1 MLLSENGDNEHRQT
15 GAVAGFRTLGKRI
28 GFNGGAKH
36 RTRENA
42 QKPAR
47 PIFIV
52 AASAALYHTR
62 RRANAGNGVGG
73 RHREMSDKIIIAE
86 KN

>member
-1 MLLSENGDNEHRQT
+1 MLLSENGDNEHRQR
-15 GAVAGFRTLGKRI
+15 GPLPVFARWGKRI

-62 RRANAGNGVGG
+62 WRANAGNGVGG
-73 RHREMSDKIIIAE
+73 RHRERSDKIIIAE

>member
-1 MLLSENGDNEHRQT
+1 MGCSFLKTGIMSTGNGGCCRFSH
-15 GAVAGFRTLGKRI
+15 V